1 MVALCVST
9 SIGQKKIRRSYSLHS
24 GIQRKST
31 GCGRTGAVLPS
42 GTGLKFRSGPVLTF
56 FPVPQINIHDR
67 YEVTSQEDESGKQVS
82 LRRHGA
88 CTKLNE
94 MTIVSRKKP
103 RKFKVFDVRRIY
115 FCLSKQA
122 RLAPKKKLGDARP
135 DADGAWR
142 LFHNVGRMNE
152 PPAVCAALLLHF
164 ALALECM
171 TGPVATQVL
180 VRHDGTTL
188 ARSHA
193 RLLRHSVFARTF
205 LLPVACPSCP
215 IMQRLENERKV
226 PQSPTSTT
234 HLLKDLMYRLQYKK
248 DLLVAPDNERI

>member
-1 MVALCVST
+1 MKLPP
-9 SIGQKKIRRSYSLHS
+9 KKMRVEN
-24 GIQRKST
+24 KSEK
-31 GCGRTGAVLPS
+31 AW
-42 GTGLKFRSGPVLTF
+42 
-56 FPVPQINIHDR
+56 
-67 YEVTSQEDESGKQVS
+67 
-82 LRRHGA
+82 
-88 CTKLNE
+88 CTRLNE

-103 RKFKVFDVRRIY
+103 WKFKVFDVRRIFAFFVFLFFFFFRRI
-115 FCLSKQA
+115 FCLSKQ
-122 RLAPKKKLGDARP
+122 LAPKKKLGDARP

-142 LFHNVGRMNE
+142 LFHNVGRMND

-234 HLLKDLMYRLQYKK
+234 HLLKDLTYRL
-248 DLLVAPDNERI
+248 